1 MAIDRP
7 RLATALWIVWAAI
20 VWNVV
25 FDRVLVVAGRE
36 YVRSAWAAAEGS
48 GPYARIDDVMRPAV
62 PRAFWAASAAAGVIV
77 AIGVVAVRLAARTPP
92 RVSPA
97 GTPWAPPPT
106 R

>member
-7 RLATALWIVWAAI
+7 RLATALWIVWAVI

-36 YVRSAWAAAEGS
+36 YVRSARAAAGGS
-48 GPYARIDDVMRPAV
+48 GPYARIDDQMRPAV
-62 PRAFWAASAAAGVIV
+62 SRAFWAATTAGGVIV
-77 AIGVVAVRLAARTPP
+77 AIGIAAVRLAARTPP
-92 RVSPA
+92 RVLPA
-97 GTPWAPPPT
+97 GAPWAQPPT

>member
-1 MAIDRP
+1 MAIDRR

-25 FDRVLVVAGRE
+25 FDRVLVVAGRQ
-36 YVRSAWAAAEGS
+36 YVRSARAAAGGS
-48 GPYARIDDVMRPAV
+48 GPYARIDDAMRPAV
-62 PRAFWAASAAAGVIV
+62 SRAFWTASASAGVIV
-77 AIGVVAVRLAARTPP
+77 AIGFAAVRLAPRTP
-92 RVSPA
+92 RQMSPA

>member
-36 YVRSAWAAAEGS
+36 YVRSARAAAGGS
-48 GPYARIDDVMRPAV
+48 GAYERIDDVMRPAV
-62 PRAFWAASAAAGVIV
+62 PRAFWAASTAAGVIV
-77 AIGVVAVRLAARTPP
+77 AIGFAAVRLAVRTPQG
-92 RVSPA
+92 VSPA
-97 GTPWAPPPT
+97 GTPWARPPT